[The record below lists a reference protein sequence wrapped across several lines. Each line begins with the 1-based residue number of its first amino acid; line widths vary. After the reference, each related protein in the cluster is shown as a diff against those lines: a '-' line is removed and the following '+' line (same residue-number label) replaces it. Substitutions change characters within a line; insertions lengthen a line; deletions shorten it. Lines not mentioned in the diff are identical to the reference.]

1 MALILSY
8 RAKMCH
14 KMVNC
19 VSANISV
26 NISVN
31 KTDFMSQVS
40 SRFFGSSEPSED
52 KKGFKR

>member
-1 MALILSY
+1 
-8 RAKMCH
+8 MCH
-14 KMVNC
+14 KKVNC
-19 VSANISV
+19 VSANKSA
-26 NISVN
+26 N